1 MLAIPETF
9 ALKTFAWKLRLWK
22 FDQSFWPVGQI
33 ISWLF
38 IHNAVIVYG
47 YGCFLS
53 SSIERN
59 AFLWAQVRTHRAF
72 TRIRAIISRLS
83 ELSTPHRENLSNEI
97 LYIST
102 HLFGIN
108 LSESIKCT
116 SCKNKRTSSF
126 LPLNKRFFM
135 VVLFYFILSHAY
147 ISFWFYCFEFSFF
160 FFFNN

>member
-1 MLAIPETF
+1 MQTDREREDRLENYFEYRPVKLRFINNRKKMFAIPETF

-83 ELSTPHRENLSNEI
+83 ELSTPHRENLFNEM

-116 SCKNKRTSSF
+116 SCKNKR
-126 LPLNKRFFM
+126 KR
-135 VVLFYFILSHAY
+135 Y
-147 ISFWFYCFEFSFF
+147 IEFSSPE
-160 FFFNN
+160 

>member
-1 MLAIPETF
+1 MQRDREREDRLENYFEYRPVKLRFINNRKKMLAIPETF

-38 IHNAVIVYG
+38 IRNAVIVYG

-72 TRIRAIISRLS
+72 TRIRAIISRLN
-83 ELSTPHRENLSNEI
+83 ELSTPHRENLCNEM

-116 SCKNKRTSSF
+116 SCKNKR
-126 LPLNKRFFM
+126 KR
-135 VVLFYFILSHAY
+135 Y
-147 ISFWFYCFEFSFF
+147 IEFSFPE
-160 FFFNN
+160 